1 MRRAAIV
8 LAQVVA
14 AACST
19 PQIGDGGSDQGPPGG
34 GGGAAAADAAP
45 VGDPVE
51 EIPAPD
57 AEPEVDDGCY
67 RGALARLQLLD
78 PAAYTSG
85 TAPSDFYGVTAA
97 INGVPVGIFYLDLYG
112 GIGSLPAGVAP
123 GVYPITG
130 DDTVWSICA
139 VCVWATFGVSEETW
153 VMAQGGTVRIDQVG
167 ARVTGS
173 LEDIALVE
181 IDVDDQPIPDGC
193 AATVDGIS
201 FDVPVE

>member
-8 LAQVVA
+8 LVVVVA

-19 PQIGDGGSDQGPPGG
+19 PQIGDGREDRRPGG
-34 GGGAAAADAAP
+34 LGDGEGAADAAP
-45 VGDPVE
+45 AGDPVE
-51 EIPAPD
+51 ETPTPD
-57 AEPEVDDGCY
+57 AAVEEDGCY
-67 RGALARLQLLD
+67 RGALSRLELLD
-78 PAAYTSG
+78 ATAYTSG
-85 TAPSDFYGVTAA
+85 TAPSDYYGLTAA

-130 DDTVWSICA
+130 DDTDWSLCA
-139 VCVWATFGVSEETW
+139 VCVWASFGVSEDTW
-153 VMAQGGTVRIDQVG
+153 VMAQSGTVRIDQVG

-173 LEDIALVE
+173 IEDIELVE
-181 IDVDDQPIPDGC
+181 IDIDDQPIPDGC

-201 FDVPVE
+201 FDVPID